1 MNSKT
6 MTVQSLTRSQT
17 TSSAGLWRLTTWMT
31 LLETNGIC

>member
-17 TSSAGLWRLTTWMT
+17 TSSAG
-31 LLETNGIC
+31 